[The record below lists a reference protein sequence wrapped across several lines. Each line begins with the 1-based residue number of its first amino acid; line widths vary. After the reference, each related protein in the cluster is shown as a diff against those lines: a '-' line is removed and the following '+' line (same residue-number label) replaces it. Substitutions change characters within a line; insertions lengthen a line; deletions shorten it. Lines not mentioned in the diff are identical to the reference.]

1 MYASHLNMEITDLW
15 YAFKM
20 MYEKKKNK
28 LTRTGSAAF
37 PKTSKH

>member
-1 MYASHLNMEITDLW
+1 MYASHLNMEITDLL

-20 MYEKKKNK
+20 MYEKKNK